1 MSYLTRVRLVSVP
14 KRARFWLRFGNA
26 IEEEGRHRLERF
38 LYFTPQ
44 SVFCTVRW
52 HGNDYGT
59 ILWQLSILRAVS
71 PWEGASVLLD
81 VDPGAEVLLRVS
93 AQANIRL
100 VLDLIK
106 GIEAQGIAPT
116 AVSTAYWR
124 TVQNRL
130 MTRET
135 VPEYGVRQHA
145 AHLKFQRML
154 G

>member
-1 MSYLTRVRLVSVP
+1 MDGYPVNARRTCGARNQADGICLQAPLRDAEFCFWHDPAHAKEAADARRLGGQRR
-14 KRARFWLRFGNA
+14 KREA
-26 IEEEGRHRLERF
+26 
-38 LYFTPQ
+38 
-44 SVFCTVRW
+44 TVA
-52 HGNDYGT
+52 GAYDVDGLGT
-59 ILWQLSILRAVS
+59 I
-71 PWEGASVLLD
+71 P
-81 VDPGAEVLLRVS
+81 
-93 AQANIRL
+93 NIRR
-100 VLDLIK
+100 VLELIK

-135 VPEYGVRQHA
+135 VPDYGVRQHA